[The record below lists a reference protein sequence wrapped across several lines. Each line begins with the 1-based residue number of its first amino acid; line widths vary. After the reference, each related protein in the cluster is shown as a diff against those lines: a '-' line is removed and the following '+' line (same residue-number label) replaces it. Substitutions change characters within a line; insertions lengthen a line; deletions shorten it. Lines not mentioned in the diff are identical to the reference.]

1 MIRDKRGCLTRLR
14 GAVRDG
20 SGAHSGRV
28 AGCLSRSG
36 VGVVTGEGTGR
47 ALLARQGMSHPGV
60 AFDGR
65 AGAPVRLLRRER
77 DRRRRH
83 DAGRRAV
90 RAEHRAG
97 GGMFRPDGSLCGK
110 TGERDRKLFAA
121 AKDAAARARSQPPV
135 AEELLWLIERFAA
148 RSEINGRTSYTSL
161 VKIFPQQCA
170 VIEGRVVVLVQTGG
184 DVIQNPSD
192 LDATDDGHKP
202 G

>member
-1 MIRDKRGCLTRLR
+1 
-14 GAVRDG
+14 
-20 SGAHSGRV
+20 
-28 AGCLSRSG
+28 
-36 VGVVTGEGTGR
+36 
-47 ALLARQGMSHPGV
+47 
-60 AFDGR
+60 
-65 AGAPVRLLRRER
+65 
-77 DRRRRH
+77 
-83 DAGRRAV
+83 
-90 RAEHRAG
+90 
-97 GGMFRPDGSLCGK
+97 MFRPDGSLCGK

-121 AKDAAARARSQPPV
+121 AKDAAARARSLPPV